1 MNRTLKTFNLFQL
14 KERGYGNIDALD
26 GSKGMLEKAA
36 EKGIYKNYIHALVGP
51 QPVEGVEQGIDVFH
65 YIQLKFS
72 MFRNAITLAD
82 LGGRGR
88 HMPPYGTQFFHFRI
102 HFHQK
107 VPTSEVHA
115 PPLTGARPLREI
127 LDPPLNYLNKLQNN
141 YFLDTYDVLICVGAL
156 HTSHVRYESF
166 ESLAAITKPGKISG
180 SHLFCGP
187 LDQTNDIFPFGPVA
201 DPSVYFTIENGPFGQ
216 TDHRTSM
223 TRD

>member
-36 EKGIYKNYIHALVGP
+36 EKGIYKNYIHAMVGA

-72 MFRNAITLAD
+72 MLRNAITLAD
-82 LGGRGR
+82 LGGVPSARPPMGPNSFIFAYIFTKKCPR
-88 HMPPYGTQFFHFRI
+88 WRSMP
-102 HFHQK
+102 
-107 VPTSEVHA
+107 
-115 PPLTGARPLREI
+115 PLREI

-156 HTSHVRYESF
+156 HTSHVRCESF